1 MTRSYVIT
9 LRMDVDERADHP
21 ANWDWVTLLD
31 LPNSGGVEVL
41 SAEPLDSKGP
51 AVLHYVD
58 AGFRI
63 NNKRVKFHPDSK

>member
-1 MTRSYVIT
+1 MSGELMSRTYVIT

-21 ANWDWVTLLD
+21 ANWDWATLLD

-51 AVLHYVD
+51 AVLVFTDAESRAVD
-58 AGFRI
+58 
-63 NNKRVKFHPDSK
+63 K

>member
-21 ANWDWVTLLD
+21 SNWDWAALLD
-31 LPNSGGVEVL
+31 LPNSGGVEIL

-51 AVLHYVD
+51 AEVHYAK
-58 AGFRI
+58 AGFRA
-63 NNKRVKFHPDSK
+63 NK